1 MSSRVSR
8 ALRVAVVALL
18 LFAPITGLVLSGYQ
32 LSIHWQRP
40 LWLAAAVLVGYFTL
54 SWLMQHLG
62 WLDRFAASRSAV
74 QPTATIGLSG
84 PRPVWIG
91 AAILFALLLPFVL
104 GKYAVSVAILALIY
118 LLLGLGLN
126 IVVGLAGLLDL
137 GFVAFYAV
145 GAYTYALGYHYFH
158 LSFWL
163 ALPLGA
169 LLAALFGMI
178 LGFPVLRLHGDYL
191 AIVTLGFGEIIR
203 LVLNNWVSVTGGP
216 NGVSVPFPT
225 LLGLEFNRK
234 AKQGGVPIHEFFAV
248 EYSSDHRSLFLYF
261 LLLIVVALLILMVI
275 RLKRMPIG
283 RAWEALRENE
293 VACRSLGIHHVTVKL
308 SAFGLGAMVGGVG
321 GVFFAALQGFV
332 NPTSFTFFESA
343 YILAIVVLG
352 GMGSTTGVIGAALLL
367 TVLPELLRD
376 FSDYRVLSVGIA
388 MVLMMVW
395 RPRGLRQRRRP
406 FFVIPAQDL
415 PKAPVAVSQGVA
427 EQ

>member
-1 MSSRVSR
+1 MSCRVGAI
-8 ALRVAVVALL
+8 ALV
-18 LFAPITGLVLSGYQ
+18 LFAPITGLVLSGYRVEG
-32 LSIHWQRP
+32 HWQTP
-40 LWLAAAVLVGYFTL
+40 LLLALVVTVGHFL
-54 SWLMQHLG
+54 FAGLLHHLG
-62 WLDRFAASRSAV
+62 GLDRLGLGRAAS
-74 QPTATIGLSG
+74 QPAATIGQSG
-84 PRPVWIG
+84 PKPIWI
-91 AAILFALLLPFVL
+91 ALAILLTLVLPFML
-104 GKYAVSVAILALIY
+104 GKYGLSVAILALIY
-118 LLLGLGLN
+118 ILLGLGLN

-145 GAYTYALGYHYFH
+145 GAYTYALGDHYFH

-169 LLAALFGMI
+169 LLAGLFGMI

-203 LVLNNWVSVTGGP
+203 LVLNNWVAVTGGP
-216 NGVSVPFPT
+216 NGLSVVFPT
-225 LLGLEFNRK
+225 LFGLEFNRK
-234 AKQGGVPIHEFFAV
+234 TKQGGIPVHEFFGID
-248 EYSSDHRSLFLYF
+248 YSSEYRSLFLYF
-261 LLLIVVALLILMVI
+261 LLLGVVALLIMMVI

-332 NPTSFTFFESA
+332 NPSSFTFFESA

-352 GMGSTTGVIGAALLL
+352 GMGSTTGVIAAALLL

-376 FSDYRVLSVGIA
+376 FSDYRVLSVGLA

-406 FFVIPAQDL
+406 LFALPAE
-415 PKAPVAVSQGVA
+415 A
-427 EQ
+427 ERTS

>member
-1 MSSRVSR
+1 MLARFWMACRVGGI
-8 ALRVAVVALL
+8 ALL
-18 LFAPITGLVLSGYQ
+18 LFAPITGLVLSGYR
-32 LSIHWQRP
+32 LEGHWQTP
-40 LWLAAAVLVGYFTL
+40 LLLAAVVTVGHFLFSVLL
-54 SWLMQHLG
+54 HHLG
-62 WLDRFAASRSAV
+62 GLDRLGVGRAAAL
-74 QPTATIGLSG
+74 PAATIGLSA
-84 PRPVWIG
+84 PKPVWI
-91 AAILFALLLPFVL
+91 ALLALLTLSLPLVL
-104 GKYAVSVAILALIY
+104 GKYGLSVAILALIY
-118 LLLGLGLN
+118 ILLGLGLN

-169 LLAALFGMI
+169 LLAGLFGMV

-203 LVLNNWVSVTGGP
+203 LVLNNWVAVTGGP
-216 NGVSVPFPT
+216 NGVSVAFPT
-225 LLGLEFNRK
+225 LFGLEFSRK
-234 AKQGGVPIHEFFAV
+234 AKQGGIPIHEFFGID
-248 EYSSDHRSLFLYF
+248 YSANHRSLFLYF
-261 LLLIVVALLILMVI
+261 LLLGVVGLLILMVI

-332 NPTSFTFFESA
+332 NPSSFTFFESA

-352 GMGSTTGVIGAALLL
+352 GMGSTSGVIAAALLL
-367 TVLPELLRD
+367 TVMPELLRD
-376 FSDYRVLSVGIA
+376 FSDYRVLSVGMA

-406 FFVIPAQDL
+406 FFALPAE
-415 PKAPVAVSQGVA
+415 AAERVA
-427 EQ
+427 